1 MENGRSHVRMAQE
14 PQELAVRKFE
24 FIVVPVGMVV
34 CFPREALVQKSDGR
48 CLFHLWV
55 SLKYES
61 DISSLSIKKYLGIF
75 YPGSKILDLLLKSFV
90 CLSPSIHPSI
100 LPSFCITSTFFV
112 HGAVFSTY

>member
-1 MENGRSHVRMAQE
+1 MGWKFGIAALENGRSHVRMAQE

-61 DISSLSIKKYLGIF
+61 DISSLSIKKYLGFF
-75 YPGSKILDLLLKSFV
+75 YPGSKILDLLEAAEVF
-90 CLSPSIHPSI
+90 CLSIPIYPSIHPPI
-100 LPSFCITSTFFV
+100 FL
-112 HGAVFSTY
+112 YN